1 MFFFLTFYEPWCPR
15 VTVASGV
22 LRLEQGEC
30 CGFVPCL
37 KTIKQKSNESAYFL
51 LLLFIRV
58 NNEMTVTNNKETVLT
73 KKIFCIL
80 ICLNLVSKNRKKTST
95 KSLYGGYLGT
105 TSKIHLRPRGQTNSE
120 QVKEIQKNLSFP
132 LNSN

>member
-51 LLLFIRV
+51 LLLFKRV
-58 NNEMTVTNNKETVLT
+58 NNEMTDTNNKDTVS
-73 KKIFCIL
+73 ID
-80 ICLNLVSKNRKKTST
+80 
-95 KSLYGGYLGT
+95 
-105 TSKIHLRPRGQTNSE
+105 
-120 QVKEIQKNLSFP
+120 QKNIKQCSVENMSLKNCTMSFRIYYYF
-132 LNSN
+132 LFI

>member
-73 KKIFCIL
+73 KKI
-80 ICLNLVSKNRKKTST
+80 LNNVVLKT
-95 KSLYGGYLGT
+95 
-105 TSKIHLRPRGQTNSE
+105 
-120 QVKEIQKNLSFP
+120 
-132 LNSN
+132 

>member
-37 KTIKQKSNESAYFL
+37 KTNKNTMSQQIFYNFNFK
-51 LLLFIRV
+51 RV
-58 NNEMTVTNNKETVLT
+58 NNEMTDTKNRVTILT
-73 KKIFCIL
+73 KKI
-80 ICLNLVSKNRKKTST
+80 LNNVVLKT
-95 KSLYGGYLGT
+95 
-105 TSKIHLRPRGQTNSE
+105 
-120 QVKEIQKNLSFP
+120 
-132 LNSN
+132 